1 MARPPWT
8 YEQEPRGHLG
18 LLTDTDEGILIGA
31 WAVSPLAGEWIHQ
44 ASLAI
49 RAKIPI
55 AVLHDQV
62 AQFPSYSE
70 AFQMALDNLKYRKET
85 L

>member
-1 MARPPWT
+1 MIPGGIWAFSPTRT
-8 YEQEPRGHLG
+8 RGR
-18 LLTDTDEGILIGA
+18 LIGA
-31 WAVSPLAGEWIHQ
+31 RAVAPLAGEWIHQ

-55 AVLHDQV
+55 ATLHDQV

-70 AFQMALDNLKYRKET
+70 AFQTALENIKYRKET
-85 L
+85 